1 MPVQHAHSAGTLSLT
16 GCLDLADVHAR
27 WPVRWAR
34 RASSTPAASL
44 SIDFSC
50 FVYVPM
56 VFGVSGSTTG
66 SIDPETGAFTTSG
79 PDATSYHL
87 SGVASKNEQ
96 LGGQSISGAWYCC
109 NGSVAGGFSGYL
121 PPPQPTATPSPTIP
135 GPVASTPTAT
145 PTTTP
150 PPVGGLASDAASRRA
165 ADALDAVV
173 AGRRRRV
180 RRSSRLPALRPS
192 FGAKVQHDAYAQLP
206 LSVSALVL
214 AALAARVAYA
224 ATR

>member
-1 MPVQHAHSAGTLSLT
+1 MALRILFALAAIAGLWALAVPVQPAHSAGTLSLT
-16 GCLDLADVHAR
+16 GS
-27 WPVRWAR
+27 WTWQM
-34 RASSTPAASL
+34 STPVGQCVGSASIVHSGSSL

-56 VFGVSGSTTG
+56 LFGVSGSTTG

-96 LGGQSISGAWYCC
+96 LGGQSISGVWYCC

-150 PPVGGLASDAASRRA
+150 PPVGGLATDAPSGGSPTY
-165 ADALDAVV
+165 
-173 AGRRRRV
+173 AGW
-180 RRSSRLPALRPS
+180 
-192 FGAKVQHDAYAQLP
+192 
-206 LSVSALVL
+206 L
-214 AALAARVAYA
+214 AATAGAAFVAVASA
-224 ATR
+224 AAIIRRKVR